1 MTKRHQPKATVLPV
15 HFEDR
20 SCFVLKSVTVR
31 SVTQPSMEVS
41 MRHVALILAGAIF
54 LAACS
59 KSAPPVLTTS
69 GPNATITGTV
79 VERVDGP
86 PYSFLRLETEKGQV
100 WVAVPMADV
109 PKKSRLTVKNGAVL
123 RNFESKQAGRK
134 FEAVVF
140 GVMER

>member
-1 MTKRHQPKATVLPV
+1 VRTCAAALFAVTLV
-15 HFEDR
+15 
-20 SCFVLKSVTVR
+20 SCTSPT
-31 SVTQPSMEVS
+31 
-41 MRHVALILAGAIF
+41 
-54 LAACS
+54 
-59 KSAPPVLTTS
+59 APPPT

-109 PKKSRLTVKNGAVL
+109 PSKSRVAVKNGATL
-123 RNFESKQAGRK
+123 KNFDSKQAGRK

-140 GVMER
+140 GVLEKG